1 MDMKL
6 NPQISGLPID
16 EPPPGIIPDG
26 APQISGWP
34 TYRPLAVTIPNAVR
48 LSGIGRTVLYRHIKE
63 GTLPILK
70 SGRRTLVRVD
80 ALDALLRT
88 LEASDAR

>member
-1 MDMKL
+1 MNRKL
-6 NPQISGLPID
+6 KPQIFGPPVD
-16 EPPPGIIPDG
+16 EPFPGIVPDG
-26 APQISGWP
+26 VPQISGWP

-48 LSGIGRTVLYRHIKE
+48 LSGIGRTVLYRHIKD
-63 GTLPILK
+63 GSLPILK

-88 LEASDAR
+88 LEASDAE